1 MHHNFI
7 STAGVNLQG
16 PSTFQVL
23 NNMDSQTVVVQE
35 APNQPQQ
42 SLTVTLSMP
51 QAGSIGEG
59 RKRTANELDNEND
72 GDPMKRPK
80 IIPEEDVVVV
90 LCESNNGDHGDLVI
104 EGDRVSSPFMGGVKL
119 AVSSTL
125 LWLMDG

>member
-1 MHHNFI
+1 
-7 STAGVNLQG
+7 
-16 PSTFQVL
+16 
-23 NNMDSQTVVVQE
+23 MDSQTVVVQE

-59 RKRTANELDNEND
+59 RKRTANKLDNEND